1 MDKAISVVPTRD
13 IQPVLKD
20 FLVQVTPGSLQMAA
34 TDLELSVLA
43 STPAVTTAAAQTLV
57 LPARKLLAILKESP
71 GDDITVDVDGEFA
84 TVRAGTASW
93 TLQLHDCSDYPPLP
107 DPAQVE
113 MHPVSRQG
121 FLRALRAVRHAVGK
135 DSGRPALQQVDICA
149 VASAVAYERMATVTA
164 CDGTRFARTRLPG
177 FPLSMQIPAGALDS
191 LVKTLE
197 SSELEEVQVGET
209 SSHLV
214 FRVSGT
220 VFLASRM
227 LAKFP
232 DVEKL
237 LLRPALENRLK
248 LTADKSELAS
258 AVRRVRINADST
270 TSAIGLQLARW
281 RADGHR
287 TGHEQE
293 PGAGVHCRGLGW
305 PGPAGGGQPPV
316 PDGDARRVPVSG
328 VPVLAGR
335 GVREEALGADAEG

>member
-1 MDKAISVVPTRD
+1 MTAGGIDEVLGAGDTAQDDPFGTGDLAAAQYQPFSFTAKRLILAALVDKAISVVPTRD

-113 MHPVSRQG
+113 MHPVSREG

-149 VASAVAYERMATVTA
+149 VASAVAYERMATGDRLRWHPVRPHA
-164 CDGTRFARTRLPG
+164 AARV
-177 FPLSMQIPAGALDS
+177 PA
-191 LVKTLE
+191 V
-197 SSELEEVQVGET
+197 
-209 SSHLV
+209 H
-214 FRVSGT
+214 
-220 VFLASRM
+220 
-227 LAKFP
+227 
-232 DVEKL
+232 
-237 LLRPALENRLK
+237 
-248 LTADKSELAS
+248 
-258 AVRRVRINADST
+258 ADSGRC
-270 TSAIGLQLARW
+270 AGQPGEDAGIV
-281 RADGHR
+281 RAG
-287 TGHEQE
+287 
-293 PGAGVHCRGLGW
+293 RG
-305 PGPAGGGQPPV
+305 AGGG
-316 PDGDARRVPVSG
+316 D
-328 VPVLAGR
+328 
-335 GVREEALGADAEG
+335 